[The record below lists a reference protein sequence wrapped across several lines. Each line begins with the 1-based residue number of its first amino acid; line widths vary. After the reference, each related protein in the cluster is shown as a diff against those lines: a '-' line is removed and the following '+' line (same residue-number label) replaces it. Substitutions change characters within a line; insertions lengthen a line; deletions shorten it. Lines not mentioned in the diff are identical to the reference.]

1 MPAVERP
8 DLRVEGNDDAHVIK
22 HLLRQHG
29 CLCPIKG
36 ERAREDWS
44 DNAPTITPV
53 GDVDSLIQ
61 GMELVVRLNG
71 GRAVG
76 FVLDAD
82 EEATD
87 RWYEVCNR
95 IDSLQLPVPDRIPI
109 DGYVGVSPINQARV
123 GVWLMPD
130 NRERGA
136 LEAFL
141 SELGIRGDTI
151 FPIAKR
157 STIDAKR
164 AGALFPDN
172 KRDKAIIRAW
182 LAWQEEPGLPYGLAV
197 SKHYFRHDSI
207 LATRFVEWFKRV
219 FECGSGSDALQ
230 SSCKD
235 VPLR

>member
-36 ERAREDWS
+36 EKERDDWS
-44 DNAPTITPV
+44 DTITPV

-61 GMELVVRLNG
+61 GMELAVRLNS

-76 FVLDAD
+76 FLLDAD

-87 RWYEVCNR
+87 RWCEVCNS
-95 IDSLQLPVPDRIPI
+95 IGSLQLRLPDRIPV
-109 DGYVGVSPINQARV
+109 DGYVGINRTNNARV

-130 NRERGA
+130 NREKGA

-141 SELGIRGDTI
+141 SELGIRKDTL
-151 FPIAKR
+151 FPIAER
-157 STIDAKR
+157 STRDAKR

-172 KRDKAIIRAW
+172 KRDRAIIRAW

-197 SKHYFRHDSI
+197 SKHYFRHDAT
-207 LATRFVEWFKRV
+207 LARRFVEWFKRL
-219 FECGSGSDALQ
+219 FECG
-230 SSCKD
+230 
-235 VPLR
+235 